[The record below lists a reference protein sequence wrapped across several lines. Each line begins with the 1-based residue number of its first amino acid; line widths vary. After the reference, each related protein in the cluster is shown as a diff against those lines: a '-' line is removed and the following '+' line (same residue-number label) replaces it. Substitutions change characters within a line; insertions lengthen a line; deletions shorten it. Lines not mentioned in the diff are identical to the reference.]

1 MTYKL
6 SESEYGYVATC
17 STCGDSSPV
26 PDSGDRARSRWWNP
40 GSYGRSVTGTR
51 GACWSWAAVHEME
64 QHPHYSLSGLSGRC
78 SCGFDGT
85 LQEFADHRSHLYS
98 YPGIFPGP
106 LAARFFG
113 A

>member
-26 PDSGDRARSRWWNP
+26 PDSSDRARSRHGN
-40 GSYGRSVTGTR
+40 GRSATGTR
-51 GACWSWAAVHEME
+51 DACWGWASGHETE

-106 LAARFFG
+106 LAARQSG